1 MIPDNEWKALV
12 SKIEKEFPVRIKL
25 AALAG
30 RNPIN
35 VKNYK
40 ACEAFDDTIAEL
52 FLEVALNKP
61 ENTETALELIRNLS
75 K

>member
-1 MIPDNEWKALV
+1 
-12 SKIEKEFPVRIKL
+12 L